1 MQAAALEA
9 TRVRKPR
16 AAKPASES
24 ERFLNLLSD
33 IARDPAVSAEKLGQ
47 IVSAHERITAQD
59 AQQAFNIA
67 FTAAQQAMSPIVKDA
82 ENDAT
87 MSRYARLE
95 TISQAIDPI
104 LHAHGLSTSFGTA
117 DSPLERH
124 YRVTCK
130 VRHIGGHAETFH
142 GDVPADLDA
151 YEGEPDKVAV
161 HAYGSSMTYGRRYVK
176 VLAFDIVLKDEDND
190 GNTIGGEER
199 ISQAEVAELTA
210 LMDDAGLDRDRLL
223 DFLQLDTLAH
233 IPRRRHAE
241 ALGLIAQKK
250 RLAAQV
256 GH

>member
-9 TRVRKPR
+9 TRARKPR
-16 AAKPASES
+16 AGKAPSES
-24 ERFLNLLSD
+24 ERFLSLLSD
-33 IARDPAVSAEKLGQ
+33 IARDPAVSAEKLSQ
-47 IVSAHERITAQD
+47 IASAHERITAQD
-59 AQQAFNIA
+59 AEQAFNAA

-82 ENDAT
+82 MNDT
-87 MSRYARLE
+87 TSSRYARLE

-104 LHAHGLSTSFGTA
+104 IHAHGFSTSFGTA

-151 YEGEPDKVAV
+151 YEGEADKVAV

-176 VLAFDIVLKDEDND
+176 VLAFDIVLKDEDTD
-190 GNTIGGEER
+190 GNTPGGEER
-199 ISQAEVAELTA
+199 ISQVEVAELVA
-210 LMDDAGLDRDRLL
+210 LMDDAGLNRERLL
-223 DFLQLDTLAH
+223 DFLQLDSLAH

-250 RLAAQV
+250 RLAAQG

>member
-1 MQAAALEA
+1 MSTAIHAELPVRA
-9 TRVRKPR
+9 RKPR
-16 AAKPASES
+16 APKPASET
-24 ERFLNLLSD
+24 ERFLTLLSD
-33 IARDPAVSAEKLGQ
+33 IARDPAVSAAKLGQ
-47 IVSAHERITAQD
+47 IASAHERITAQD

-190 GNTIGGEER
+190 GNRVAAPEDLISNEDLGDLKNR
-199 ISQAEVAELTA
+199 IEH
-210 LMDDAGLDRDRLL
+210 AGASLERLL
-223 DFLQLDTLAH
+223 RALRVDNLAQLPAARIEEARRLLQA
-233 IPRRRHAE
+233 RRE
-241 ALGLIAQKK
+241 A
-250 RLAAQV
+250 
-256 GH
+256 